1 MNSLLVPAVD
11 GTAVPAPLWLFQFL
25 LVFTFILH
33 ALFMNLALGGTLLAA
48 FSQMRA
54 RDARDPRLHVARR
67 LMGMNTYGIS
77 MAITTGIAPL
87 LFVQV
92 LYQQY
97 FYSATILIGNAW
109 LLLVGLLMVG
119 YYAVYVYKMR
129 GAVAPEAKQPS
140 GTGWLLLASLLF
152 LIIAMIHVAVN
163 LLHSQPGLWPQ
174 VASNPWSILG
184 DRTYVP
190 RLLHFVLAALGFSA
204 LVTAWWATRRARA
217 GKDVELNRAIASYAW
232 KWVLWTTLLQVV
244 DGLLLTFVLPREVLL
259 GLMEVQRI
267 VPLTLAL
274 LLGLGIL
281 LMVARVGDPVQ
292 KPGVV
297 GGTLGT
303 MVVTIVIMAITRHQ
317 VRDLYLQP
325 VSAQYELTTAPQ
337 WGNFAL
343 FALLLVVGLAT
354 VAYMVRQVLANPAR
368 GDQAA

>member
-11 GTAVPAPLWLFQFL
+11 GTPVPAPLWLFQVL
-25 LVFTFILH
+25 LVFTFLLH

-48 FSQMRA
+48 FAQMGA
-54 RDARDPRLHVARR
+54 RHDGDPRLHVARR
-67 LMGMNTYGIS
+67 LMGINTYGIS

-97 FYSATILIGNAW
+97 FYSATILVGNVW

-119 YYAVYVYKMR
+119 YYSVYAYKMR
-129 GAVAPEAKQPS
+129 GSNVVARPT
-140 GTGWLLLASLLF
+140 GTGWLLLAGLLF
-152 LIIAMIHVAVN
+152 FLIAMIHVAVN
-163 LLHSQPGLWPQ
+163 LLHAQPGLWPQ
-174 VASNPWSILG
+174 IAGNPWSILG

-190 RLLHFVLAALGFSA
+190 RLLHFVLAALGWSA
-204 LVTAWWATRRARA
+204 LITAWWATRQARA
-217 GKDVELNRAIASYAW
+217 GKNVELNRAIAAYAW

-259 GLMEVQRI
+259 GLMETQRL
-267 VPLTLAL
+267 VPLTLSL
-274 LLGLGIL
+274 LFGLGLL
-281 LMVARVGDPVQ
+281 VMVSRVTDPVE
-292 KPGVV
+292 KPGLV
-297 GGTLGT
+297 GGTLGAMT
-303 MVVTIVIMAITRHQ
+303 LTIAVMAIMRHQ
-317 VRDLYLQP
+317 IRELYLQP
-325 VSAQYELTTAPQ
+325 VSAAYTVTAAPQ
-337 WGNFAL
+337 WGNFVL